1 MMSGTVST
9 RTRLRAR
16 RLAKAGG
23 ALAGALVLLLGIT
36 AFVAAT
42 PAGATDTA
50 SEAALVNAVNSVRTS
65 KGRAPLGVHP
75 VLVAKARNW
84 AARMAAARSLS
95 HSRLSDGITV
105 SWTKLAENVGSAG
118 DATAVHRA
126 LVASPAHYANIVD
139 PAFRWVGIGAVRG
152 ADGILYVAQEFMAG
166 AAPAA
171 GTVQA
176 ASPAPAPPPPPPPP
190 AGRSVAS
197 NPKGGYYVLAG
208 DGLVTAHGG
217 APGFGSPR
225 WPHKDLARDMA
236 VMPDGQ
242 GYVVL
247 DAWGGVHR
255 FGSARGL
262 PGGSPYWRGWDI
274 ARRIEIAPGGRGF
287 AVLDGWGGVHG
298 VGVTV
303 PRGLP
308 YWRGWDIARGLAFT
322 PSGGVYVLDGWGGVH
337 RAGGAPYLGGPY
349 WRGWDIA
356 RDIAVAP
363 SGRGY
368 AVLDGFGGIHVRG
381 SASLEAASGGY
392 VRIDAWNGLAASSG
406 GYLAVRADGKVITP

>member
-1 MMSGTVST
+1 MTSRVA
-9 RTRLRAR
+9 RTPVRR
-16 RLAKAGG
+16 RLATVA
-23 ALAGALVLLLGIT
+23 AVAGALTLSVGIT
-36 AFVAAT
+36 AFVPVSVAT
-42 PAGATDTA
+42 ATDTA
-50 SEAALVNAVNSVRTS
+50 SEASLVDAVNSARVAR
-65 KGRAPLGVHP
+65 GRAPLGVHP

-84 AARMAAARSLS
+84 AAHLAAQRSLS
-95 HSRLSDGITV
+95 HSQLSAGVTV
-105 SWTKLAENVGSAG
+105 SWTKLAENVGAGSSA
-118 DATAVHRA
+118 AAVHQA
-126 LVASPAHYANIVD
+126 LMASPGHYANIVD
-139 PAFRWVGIGAVRG
+139 PAFRWIGIGVVRG
-152 ADGILYVAQEFMAG
+152 ADGVLYVAQEFMAG

-176 ASPAPAPPPPPPPP
+176 ASPPPPPPPPPP
-190 AGRSVAS
+190 AGRAVAA

-217 APGFGSPR
+217 APSFGSPR
-225 WPHKDLARDMA
+225 WPRRDLARDIA

-255 FGSARGL
+255 FGSARSKL
-262 PGGSPYWRGWDI
+262 PSGSPYWRGWDI
-274 ARRIEIAPGGRGF
+274 ARRVEIAPDGRGY

-298 VGVTV
+298 VGIKL

-308 YWRGWDIARGLAFT
+308 YWRGWDIARGLAVT
-322 PSGGVYVLDGWGGVH
+322 SSGGVYVLDGWGGVH
-337 RAGGAPYLGGPY
+337 RAGSTPYLGGPY

-368 AVLDGFGGIHVRG
+368 AVLDGFGGIHVLG
-381 SASLEAASGGY
+381 SANLRAASGGY
-392 VRIDAWNGLAASSG
+392 SHLDVWNGLAASSG
-406 GYLAVRADGKVITP
+406 GYLAVRADGKVIAP